1 MTTTARTT
9 AEADAR
15 VRSWASLDADQRAA
29 LLADANLRRFD
40 SGGALMTLRGVDRW
54 FPSAPDALDELAA
67 SASS

>member
-1 MTTTARTT
+1 MTA
-9 AEADAR
+9 AERRAADADAR

-40 SGGALMTLRGVDRW
+40 CGGALMTLRGVDRW

-67 SASS
+67 HS